1 MRLVLKRGILPALLV
16 MGLIMA
22 APAHAEGPVFLNKI
36 KNIFSRDAAPS
47 QQRVAPLATKTT
59 PARQSQQRQSSYTS
73 GSSGQNV
80 ERQQWLAR
88 KAATKQ
94 YITRLNQQKELER
107 QQELIRAQQLRAAN
121 QAGVAIP
128 STTGVAPMGTTAPAQ
143 PTRPVRVIIPQ
154 ADNGEGGTKPIFKN
168 YR

>member
-1 MRLVLKRGILPALLV
+1 MRFVLRRGLVPALVV
-16 MGLIMA
+16 MGLIIA

-36 KNIFSRDAAPS
+36 KNICSRDAAPS

-59 PARQSQQRQSSYTS
+59 PARQSQQRQASRTS
-73 GSSGQNV
+73 GASGQNV

-94 YITRLNQQKELER
+94 YITRLNQAKELER
-107 QQELIRAQQLRAAN
+107 QQALIKAQQIRAAN
-121 QAGVAIP
+121 QAGVAP
-128 STTGVAPMGTTAPAQ
+128 STTGVVPTATTAPAQ